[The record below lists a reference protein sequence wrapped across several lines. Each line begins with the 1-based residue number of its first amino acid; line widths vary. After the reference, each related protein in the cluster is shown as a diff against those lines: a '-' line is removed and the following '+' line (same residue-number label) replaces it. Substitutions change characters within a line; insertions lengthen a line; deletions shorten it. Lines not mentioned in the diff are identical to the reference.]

1 VQAAFRERVR
11 RHAPHWSGASHFE
24 AAFCGTRFI
33 GEAQAMKRFRG
44 WLIRKRE
51 ELECRCRRRPQRLL
65 EWFDFSWWTIL
76 WWFVRILLLF
86 V

>member
-1 VQAAFRERVR
+1 
-11 RHAPHWSGASHFE
+11 
-24 AAFCGTRFI
+24 
-33 GEAQAMKRFRG
+33 MKRFRG

-51 ELECRCRRRPQRLL
+51 ELECRCRRRPQKLR